1 MIFFPKHT
9 ASVARHQQISLTL
22 KSIGVQLELV
32 DKQEKETFAQFLRL
46 TFVKWNTKVRV
57 NKDAII
63 YGHVE
68 FSLALLLLR
77 AHWIDRI

>member
-1 MIFFPKHT
+1 MSPENGIALCKLCWMIFFPKHT

-46 TFVKWNTKVRV
+46 TFVK
-57 NKDAII
+57 
-63 YGHVE
+63 
-68 FSLALLLLR
+68 
-77 AHWIDRI
+77 